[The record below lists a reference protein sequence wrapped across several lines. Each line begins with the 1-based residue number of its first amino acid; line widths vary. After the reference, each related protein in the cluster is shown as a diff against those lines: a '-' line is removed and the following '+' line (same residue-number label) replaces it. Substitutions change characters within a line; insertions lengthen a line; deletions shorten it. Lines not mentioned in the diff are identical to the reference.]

1 MEFKL
6 QIGIKIITINEVNLI
21 SVLLISEKITIYLI
35 LLLNL
40 LSNLLFFYLNK
51 AN

>member
-6 QIGIKIITINEVNLI
+6 QIGIKIITINKVNLI